1 MNNNSETT
9 VSSGLQ
15 LNESRTRDGPP
26 DDTTTSGSNRAE
38 ASLPSRYLLSNS
50 MQRSDANGTRHS
62 DEENIYEDPDIFSR
76 TV

>member
-1 MNNNSETT
+1 MNNNSEAT

-15 LNESRTRDGPP
+15 IQVNESRARDGPP
-26 DDTTTSGSNRAE
+26 DIGTSGLDRAE
-38 ASLPSRYLLSNS
+38 TSLPSRYLLSNS
-50 MQRSDANGTRHS
+50 MQRSDANMGYS